1 MSFNEANPA
10 TSSLLISGDMR
21 ANFLATRRHMHSVNL
36 LQDPLFEIW
45 PSNDTTAPSTWRLT
59 GAGATIS
66 RQTAAANVAVGDMS
80 AQVTFGGAT
89 ATLSQ
94 FILDTLGYN
103 PYFDG
108 RVVTAGCFVKTSTAS
123 IARVRISDGAAT
135 TDSAFHTGGGA
146 FEFLAV
152 EHLVDLAATNLEL
165 QLRVEGAGNAIF
177 SGAVFLFS
185 DIKPDRFVMPATAR
199 GTLIHARRGDAF
211 VGRVDDFFPQR
222 AFIVEHVQLSAFTA
236 PTGASLI
243 ADVLQ
248 WDGAAF
254 TSMFSSRP
262 TIAIA
267 GFTGGAAPDTTYN
280 RRCFNGYFG
289 SGAIA
294 AGQRLRSEIDQVGST
309 IVGNDINIYMRY
321 KTWLRAQEIFADFA
335 MVN

>member
-1 MSFNEANPA
+1 MFNEANPA
-10 TSSLLISGDMR
+10 TNALLISGDMR

-45 PSNDTTAPSTWRLT
+45 PVNDSTVPSTWRLSGT
-59 GAGATIS
+59 GAAIA
-66 RQTAAANVAVGDMS
+66 RLTAGVDVAVGDMS
-80 AQVTFGGAT
+80 ARVTFGSTPAIL
-89 ATLSQ
+89 AQS
-94 FILDTLGYN
+94 ILDTLGYN
-103 PYFDG
+103 PFFDG
-108 RVVTAGCFVKTSTAS
+108 KVVTAGCFVKTSTAS
-123 IARVRISDGAAT
+123 IARVRINDGAT
-135 TDSAFHTGGGA
+135 STDSVFHTGGGT
-146 FEFLAV
+146 FEFLSV
-152 EHLVDLAATNLEL
+152 EHLIDLAATQLEI

-222 AFIVEHVQLSAFTA
+222 AFIIEHVQLSAFTA
-236 PTGASLI
+236 PTGAALI

-254 TSMFSSRP
+254 TSMFSTRP
-262 TIAIA
+262 QIAIA

-289 SGAIA
+289 SGAIG

-309 IVGNDINIYMRY
+309 VVGNDINIYMRY